1 MVDYIDQHRAEFGVE
16 SICAELPIAPSTYH
30 DHNKRQPSQR
40 AQRDAVMMPI
50 LMALFVAN
58 YRVYGARKLWI
69 AARRAGHDIGRDQVA
84 RLMKALDIEGVTRR
98 RKRVWTTRR
107 DDSAGR
113 SPDLVNR
120 NFTATAPNQLW
131 VTDLTYVPTWSGVA
145 YVCFIVDAYSRMIV
159 GWRCAAH
166 MRTDMVLDALNMAA
180 WNRGVDLAGLVA
192 HSDAGSQFTS
202 IRWTERL
209 TEIGAQPSIGSV
221 GDSYDNALAET
232 VNGYYKA
239 ELIYGP
245 QQGPWRTVDDIEL
258 ATLAWVHWH
267 NTQRL
272 HGHCGDLP
280 PAEFEAAYDTANT
293 DQQLVGNQ

>member
-1 MVDYIDQHRAEFGVE
+1 MVDYIDQHREVFGVE
-16 SICAELPIAPSTYH
+16 SICNELPIASSTYYAA
-30 DHNKRQPSQR
+30 KTAGPCER
-40 AQRDAVMMPI
+40 ARRDAIMMPV
-50 LMALFVAN
+50 LLALFIAN
-58 YRVYGARKLWI
+58 YRVYGARKLWV

-84 RLMKALDIEGVTRR
+84 RLMGVLDIEGVTRR
-98 RKRVWTTRR
+98 RKRVWTTRS
-107 DDSAGR
+107 DGGER
-113 SPDLVNR
+113 SPDLVER
-120 NFTATAPNQLW
+120 NFTAEAPNQLW

-145 YVCFIVDAYSRMIV
+145 YVAFIVDVYSRMIV
-159 GWRCAAH
+159 GWRVAAH

-180 WNRGVDLAGLVA
+180 WNRRVDLAGLVT

-209 TEIGAQPSIGSV
+209 AEIGARPSIGSV
-221 GDSYDNALAET
+221 ADSYDNALAET

-245 QQGPWRTVDDIEL
+245 EQGPRKTVEDVEL

-272 HGHCGDLP
+272 HGYCGDVP
-280 PAEFEAAYDTANT
+280 PIECEAAYAAQHT